1 MNEPNLTLH
10 NLTYTNLFRSFLVK
24 NSFFPNLLFRHFLV
38 KKEIR
43 FFFVDF
49 DVFGPILFLFG
60 ASRPPQK
67 KNGSPRV
74 LHLRFI

>member
-10 NLTYTNLFRSFLVK
+10 NLTYTNLFRPFLVK
-24 NSFFPNLLFRHFLV
+24 NSLFLTYYLDIFWS
-38 KKEIR
+38 KKKSD

-49 DVFGPILFLFG
+49 HVFGPILFLFA
-60 ASRPPQK
+60 ASRPPQ